1 VRCPGCQ
8 EENAAKAAFCRQCGK
23 ALGSVCTACGAAGTP
38 GSRFCTRC
46 GTAIEPTPAVVTKTP
61 DAEAERRHLTVL
73 FCDLVD
79 STRIASQVGDER
91 WLGLLRAYQER
102 AADAI
107 ERFDGSVAQYLGDGV
122 LAYFGFPKAHED
134 DAQRAVH
141 AGLAIAEEMATRRTD
156 FEARYG
162 QGLSV
167 RVGIHTG
174 PAVVGEL
181 GSGESHET
189 LAVGETANLTA
200 RIQSAAEP
208 DTVLVSDA
216 TLRLVRGIFVTTDVG
231 RHELK
236 GVRRP
241 VRLHRVLRPSGAR
254 SRLDAA
260 SSEGL
265 TPFVGRA
272 DEIELLLEQWRRVH
286 EGHGQVVLIGGE
298 PGIGKSRLLQVFR
311 ERLIDESHAWI
322 ECRAS
327 NLDRHTAF
335 HPLSEL
341 LDEMLDLRNE
351 AAAEE
356 KLERLAAGLDAAGLA
371 PSETVP
377 LFARLLG
384 LAPSGREEPL
394 PTSADVRRHRT
405 IEALVEW
412 LLALARPQPAVL
424 VFEDLHW
431 TDSSTLEVL
440 GRLIER
446 VARAPMLLLPTFRTP
461 FEPPWSQ
468 EPHVQRVALR
478 SLTHHETE
486 AMVEGIMGGR
496 SLPPLV
502 LDRVIQETDGVPL
515 FVEEFTRMVLES
527 GLLVEH
533 EGRYERADPLPEY
546 AVPATLQDSL
556 MARLDHLGPAKGV
569 AQLAAVLGRDFS
581 YELLAAVSSASQ
593 PLESDLEELVRS
605 GILERRGGRDG
616 PAYSFRHALIQET
629 AYGSLLGATRRTWH
643 ARVVGVMEAQFPKT
657 VTAEPERLAWHCEEA
672 RLIEKAARYY
682 GAAGERAAQRSAS
695 AEAIRHLT
703 RGIDLLRAQPDA
715 ASQSELELMLQ
726 IELGTTLVATK
737 GWGSPEAAAAHERAR
752 ALCEQL
758 GDPPEL
764 FRVMRS
770 LITFYTATAELGT
783 AHDLATRLIRLAE
796 RSGESS
802 LLLLSHEQ
810 LAILEYFL
818 GNPSS
823 ALEHFERA
831 IALYDPSKHRD
842 LTHRYGEDLGV
853 FTRIWT
859 AWALWILGRPEQAV
873 ERSREALALG
883 AAASHPFSHAYALLW
898 SAILHVMRREPALAA
913 ELARQAIAI
922 AEAGGFAFVLAGGRL
937 VAAWAQVEQP
947 PPEVG
952 RETAVEAYR
961 ECVTQLGTTGNKA
974 NGPLILAYL
983 ADAHHRVGR
992 DEEALTY
999 VDAGLAL
1006 SQTTRQ
1012 RHWDAE
1018 LHRMKGTLL
1027 LRGDD
1032 SKGAEEEFDRAIEI
1046 AREQR
1051 AKSLELRA
1059 AVSLGRLWQARRQPE
1074 RCRALLARVLAEFN
1088 EGFDTPDLVTARTLL
1103 ESAGGPHA

>member
-8 EENAAKAAFCRQCGK
+8 EQNAAEAAFCRQCGK
-23 ALGSVCTACGAAGTP
+23 ELGSVCTVCGAVGTP
-38 GSRFCTRC
+38 GGFCTRC
-46 GTAIEPTPAVVTKTP
+46 GTAIEPTLAVAKKTP
-61 DAEAERRHLTVL
+61 RAEGERRQLTVL

-79 STRIASQVGDER
+79 STRIASEVGDES

-102 AADAI
+102 AAAVV

-134 DAQRAVH
+134 DAQRAVR
-141 AGLAIAEEMATRRTD
+141 AGLAIAEEMVARRT
-156 FEARYG
+156 ELETRYG

-174 PAVVGEL
+174 PVVVGEL
-181 GSGESHET
+181 GSGEHHEM
-189 LAVGETANLTA
+189 LAVGETTILAA
-200 RIQSAAEP
+200 RIQGAAEP
-208 DTVLVSDA
+208 DTVFISDA
-216 TLRLVRGIFVTTDVG
+216 TLCLVRGIFVTSDVG

-236 GVRRP
+236 GFGRP
-241 VRLHRVLRPSGAR
+241 VRLHRVVQASGAR

-260 SSEGL
+260 SREGL

-272 DEIELLLEQWRRVH
+272 DEIELLLERWRRVH
-286 EGHGQVVLIGGE
+286 EGHGQVVLLGGE

-311 ERLIDESHAWI
+311 ERLDDEPHAWI

-341 LDEMLDLRNE
+341 LEEMLDLR
-351 AAAEE
+351 AEGTAE
-356 KLERLAAGLDAAGLA
+356 QKLTRLAEGLGAAGLA
-371 PSETVP
+371 PFETAP
-377 LFARLLG
+377 LFASLLG

-394 PTSADVRRHRT
+394 PTSAEVRRHRT

-412 LLALARPQPAVL
+412 FLALARPQPTVL

-431 TDSSTLEVL
+431 IDSSTLEVL
-440 GRLIER
+440 GLLIER
-446 VARAPMLLLPTFRTP
+446 VARAPMLLLPTFRTH

-468 EPHVQRVALR
+468 QPHVQDVTLHP
-478 SLTHHETE
+478 LTPHETA
-486 AMVEGIMGGR
+486 AMVEGITGGR
-496 SLPPLV
+496 SLPPVV
-502 LDRVIQETDGVPL
+502 LGRVIQETDGVPL
-515 FVEEFTRMVLES
+515 FVEELTRTVLQS

-533 EGRYERADPLPEY
+533 EGRYERADPLPEF

-581 YELLAAVSSASQ
+581 YELLAAVSSDSQ
-593 PLESDLEELVRS
+593 PLEPHLERLVRS

-629 AYGSLLGATRRTWH
+629 AYGSLLKATRRSWH
-643 ARVVGVMEAQFPKT
+643 ARVVRVLEAQFPAI
-657 VTAEPERLAWHCEEA
+657 VTAEPQRLAWHCEEA

-682 GAAGERAAQRSAS
+682 RGAGEQAAQRSAS

-703 RGIDLLRAQPDA
+703 RGIELLRALPDA
-715 ASQSELELMLQ
+715 APQSELELMLQ
-726 IELGTTLVATK
+726 IELGTTLVATN

-752 ALCEQL
+752 TLSERL

-764 FRVMRS
+764 FRVMRG

-783 AHDLATRLIRLAE
+783 AHDLATRLLRLAE

-802 LLLLSHEQ
+802 LLLLAHEQ

-831 IALYDPSKHRD
+831 IALYEPSEHRD

-853 FTRIWT
+853 FTRIWM

-898 SAILHVMRREPALAA
+898 TAILHVMRQEPAQA
-913 ELARQAIAI
+913 EKLARQAIAI

-937 VAAWAQVEQP
+937 VEAWAHVQEP
-947 PPEVG
+947 LSEIE
-952 RETAVEAYR
+952 REAAVEAYR
-961 ECVTQLGTTGNKA
+961 ECVARLGTTGNKV
-974 NGPLILAYL
+974 NGPLILGYL
-983 ADAHHRVGR
+983 AEAHRRVGR
-992 DEEALTY
+992 DEEALTC
-999 VDAGLAL
+999 VHAGLAL
-1006 SQTTRQ
+1006 SQATRQ

-1018 LHRMKGTLL
+1018 LHRIKGTLL
-1027 LRGDD
+1027 HRGDD
-1032 SKGAEEEFDRAIEI
+1032 SEEAEEEFGRAIAI

-1074 RCRALLARVLAEFN
+1074 RSRALLAHVLAGFT
-1088 EGFDTPDLVTARTLL
+1088 EGFDSPDLVAARALL
-1103 ESAGGPHA
+1103 ESTGDAHE